1 MMSFMESTK
10 QISLV
15 ESTKQNEQTK
25 QKEYQKTQRRQWLPE
40 WGRDEGVGDEDE
52 RD

>member
-25 QKEYQKTQRRQWLPE
+25 QNTKRHKENSGCQSG
-40 WGRDEGVGDEDE
+40 GRDEGVGDEDE